1 MSLSC
6 GFVGL
11 PNVGKSTIFNSLLKK
26 SLAAAAN
33 YPFCTIEPNVGKVPI
48 DDERLN
54 VLSAITKSQKIVP
67 ALLTCVDI
75 AGLVKGANKGEG
87 LGNQFLANIRSC
99 DLVVHVLRCF
109 EDKSVIHVEDSVN
122 PLRDFDIINYELQ
135 CSDLTLLESVCASNK
150 NSAEVKKMAQEA
162 MDYLYEHGA
171 LRNKMWNDKF
181 DALFKLY
188 GFITYKP
195 MLVLGNVATNDD
207 LKIFD
212 SIKHFEPIA
221 VYASIE
227 ILLQDVTDNE
237 ERMSVLRD
245 FEIEDTGMSAFIR
258 VAYDKLNLMS
268 YFTSGKEE
276 TRAWTVH
283 KGDTLQKAAGVIHSD
298 FEKHFISADVVKY
311 SDFVECNGWSLAK
324 EKGLVKT
331 CSKDTLVNDGDVCL
345 FKSYK

>member
-11 PNVGKSTIFNSLLKK
+11 PNVGKSTIFNALLKK

-33 YPFCTIEPNVGKVPI
+33 YPFCTIEPNIGKVPI
-48 DDERLN
+48 DDFRLD
-54 VLSAITKSQKIVP
+54 VLASISNSNKIIP

-87 LGNQFLANIRSC
+87 LGNQFLANIREC
-99 DLVVHVLRCF
+99 DLIVHVLRCF
-109 EDKSVIHVEDSVN
+109 EDKSILHVEDSVN

-135 CSDLTLLESVCASNK
+135 CCDLMRLEAVINSNK
-150 NSAEVKKMAQEA
+150 NSSELKTMAKEA
-162 MDYLYEHGA
+162 LDYLYQNNA
-171 LRNKMWNDKF
+171 LRNKSWNEKF
-181 DALFKLY
+181 DVFFKTY

-195 MLVLGNVATNDD
+195 MLVLANIASNDD
-207 LKIFD
+207 LKIVE
-212 SIKHFEPIA
+212 SISFLNPIV

-227 ILLQDVTDNE
+227 ILLQEVEDQNE
-237 ERMSVLRD
+237 RLDILKD
-245 FEIEDTGMSAFIR
+245 FEIEETGISNFIQK
-258 VAYDKLNLMS
+258 AYDKLNLMS
-268 YFTSGKEE
+268 YFTTGKEE

-283 KGDTLQKAAGVIHSD
+283 KWDTLQKAAGIIHSD
-298 FEKHFISADVVKY
+298 FEKHFISADVVRY
-311 SDFVECNGWSLAK
+311 NDFVECNGWGLAK

-331 CSKDTLVNDGDVCL
+331 CSKDTLVHDGDICL